1 MARATTTPFPRVA
14 RLLTDLGARVRLA
27 RLRRR
32 LSAALL
38 AERAGMTRPT
48 LHAIERGHP
57 GVTIGAIANVLHS
70 LRLEGDLALLARDD
84 ELGRRLQDAA
94 LETPARAPRRARVR
108 LRRVGASGA
117 ASGRR
122 PRG

>member
-14 RLLTDLGARVRLA
+14 RLLVDLGARVRLA

-48 LHAIERGHP
+48 LHAIERGEP
-57 GVTIGAIANVLHS
+57 GVTLGAVANVLHS
-70 LRLEGDLALLARDD
+70 LGLDADLALVARDD
-84 ELGRRLQDAA
+84 ELGRRLQDAE
-94 LETPARAPRRARVR
+94 LEVPTRAPRAR
-108 LRRVGASGA
+108 RRSGDA
-117 ASGRR
+117 R
-122 PRG
+122 